1 MKFNLLDSSKPQF
14 QKKLFATLE
23 SYLDYS
29 SIDKTVATI
38 LKDIKKYGDKS
49 LCFYSQKFD
58 KVKFT
63 SPEKF
68 VVTKSQLKKFEKKIP
83 TDLLIAI
90 KAAYRRVTFFIRNKY
105 PNHSHLRMI

>member
-38 LKDIKKYGDKS
+38 LNNIKKNGDKS

-68 VVTKSQLKKFEKKIP
+68 VVTKSQLKKFEKK
-83 TDLLIAI
+83 
-90 KAAYRRVTFFIRNKY
+90 NS
-105 PNHSHLRMI
+105 N